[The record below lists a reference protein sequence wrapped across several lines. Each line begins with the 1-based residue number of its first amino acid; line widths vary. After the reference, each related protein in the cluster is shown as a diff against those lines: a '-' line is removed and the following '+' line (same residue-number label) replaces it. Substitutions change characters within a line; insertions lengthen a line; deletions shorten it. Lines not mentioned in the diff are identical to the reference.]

1 MSSERPVETC
11 PRCAKPVAL
20 GASYCVACGHH
31 LSRGAVDVTPAWA
44 RHRWAFVLAGAVIF
58 VSALV
63 WAWLTYSRPITGH
76 QTSVQPNAGLLQAPA
91 AAPPPAPLM
100 QAQTPAPEAQEDPLP
115 ADIIDYLKRLRE
127 IELKRQQMQGD
138 TTAALLM
145 FVQAVAL
152 KTTLDEDK
160 MRERSESLRM
170 GAQAYAAT
178 WANLANA
185 FEQLQPPAACTTLHA
200 NYRRM
205 MSSTVAFMTQIH
217 LAMHQAGDDPGSAI
231 QTLMNVRSNAS
242 NTIEES
248 IASANLELQQVIDK
262 HKLRQYFPT
271 FVISGDRGTD
281 LRNLLSGF

>member
-1 MSSERPVETC
+1 MNSERPVETC
-11 PRCAKPVAL
+11 PKCGKPVAL
-20 GASYCVACGHH
+20 GASYCVSCGHH
-31 LSRGAVDVTPAWA
+31 LSRSAVDVAPAWA
-44 RHRWAFVLAGAVIF
+44 KHRWAFVLAGAVILLGA
-58 VSALV
+58 VT
-63 WAWLTYSRPITGH
+63 WAWLSYSRPVTG
-76 QTSVQPNAGLLQAPA
+76 QEATAPNPGLLQAPA

-100 QAQTPAPEAQEDPLP
+100 QAQTPAPEKQEEPLP

-145 FVQAVAL
+145 FVQAMAL

-185 FEQLQPPAACTTLHA
+185 FEQLQPPAACATLHA

-205 MSSTVAFMTQIH
+205 MSSTVAYLTQIH
-217 LAMHQAGDDPGSAI
+217 MAMQQAGDDPGSAL

-262 HKLRQYFPT
+262 YKLRNYFPT